1 MRSRRRCV
9 RTRRGLGHTCGKL
22 GHGHDDG
29 ARGLDHDQGHGV
41 HGRSCNSQLGE
52 RIQCVPVDSSDEDG
66 ARHLCC
72 VRGCGGDGGGML
84 RDRACG
90 RGDMGDGIGVRDVM
104 AVQCASMDSG
114 KANKDQCVAAEPGV
128 ADCCKEEAPDTMNS
142 EDYELAYAPDTYD
155 ENTKDIYWPLMKI
168 YLPVLENV
176 SHESEEVI
184 LYVWSIETGE
194 YFVVVLVFARLDA
207 CIGC

>member
-1 MRSRRRCV
+1 
-9 RTRRGLGHTCGKL
+9 
-22 GHGHDDG
+22 
-29 ARGLDHDQGHGV
+29 
-41 HGRSCNSQLGE
+41 
-52 RIQCVPVDSSDEDG
+52 
-66 ARHLCC
+66 
-72 VRGCGGDGGGML
+72 
-84 RDRACG
+84 
-90 RGDMGDGIGVRDVM
+90 MGDGIGVRDVM